1 MTFQSGQK
9 VNVEEFLHISDQSI
23 MPLFAIVAEKLDEC
37 LEGYGEDDGLSQC
50 QNYFLFA
57 IMTYDILLHLAYLF
71 DPCEIQR
78 HLNNP
83 LNSGRRVPIICI
95 FFFKI

>member
-1 MTFQSGQK
+1 
-9 VNVEEFLHISDQSI
+9 
-23 MPLFAIVAEKLDEC
+23 
-37 LEGYGEDDGLSQC
+37 
-50 QNYFLFA
+50 
-57 IMTYDILLHLAYLF
+57 MTYDILLHLAYLF

-95 FFFKI
+95 FFLKFDLHVLQLALKTG